1 MPLLYITQEELDTIT
16 QRLDKA
22 LSHIEEIV
30 NESLE
35 QNEIVKI
42 EKRLVELK
50 TKQKTRT
57 QNKTNQNQQTKT
69 PKHLT
74 TVAVVPQ

>member
-1 MPLLYITQEELDTIT
+1 LPLLYITQEELDTIT

-57 QNKTNQNQQTKT
+57 
-69 PKHLT
+69 PKKLT
-74 TVAVVPQ
+74 VMEAPV

>member
-1 MPLLYITQEELDTIT
+1 MPLLYIKQEELDTIT

-22 LSHIEEIV
+22 LSSIEEMV
-30 NESLE
+30 NEQLE
-35 QNEIVKI
+35 NQEIKTI

-57 QNKTNQNQQTKT
+57 
-69 PKHLT
+69 PKKLI
-74 TVAVVPQ
+74 VVEAPV